1 MERLH
6 DALFDIHSCISLIEQ
21 AAGLPF
27 HPSAEMADLTFQLC
41 NMGGELVSVEGFAD
55 NFGQAM
61 NPSHLNDS
69 GQWHAAEAW
78 ITLQRLVAQGWLLV

>member
-1 MERLH
+1 
-6 DALFDIHSCISLIEQ
+6 
-21 AAGLPF
+21 
-27 HPSAEMADLTFQLC
+27 
-41 NMGGELVSVEGFAD
+41 MGGELVSVEGFAD

-61 NPSHLNDS
+61 NPSHVNDS

>member
-1 MERLH
+1 
-6 DALFDIHSCISLIEQ
+6 
-21 AAGLPF
+21 
-27 HPSAEMADLTFQLC
+27 MADLTFQLC

-69 GQWHAAEAW
+69 GQYAAEAW
-78 ITLQRLVAQGWLLV
+78 ITLQRLVAQGWLWFKPFMPWSTPVQAC